1 MSQFAFIIGYSIFC
15 FALSAVVM
23 KFLRTWW
30 VYFIV
35 APLVPPMLLIAIDV
49 LWRGF
54 LDTWASIA
62 FVVSWLIALGC
73 SVAYYIAKRIADSRR
88 DPGQSTG
95 SEPSSS

>member
-1 MSQFAFIIGYSIFC
+1 MSQFAFIIGYSVFC
-15 FALSAVVM
+15 FGLSAVVM

-35 APLVPPMLLIAIDV
+35 APILPPMLLIAIDV

-62 FVVSWLIALGC
+62 FVVSWLIAFAC
-73 SVAYYIAKRIADSRR
+73 SLAYYIARRIADSKREPR
-88 DPGQSTG
+88 GSTE
-95 SEPSSS
+95 S